1 MQFPVWEVVPLSD
14 TICSDSSLVFKV
26 IIDRYIS
33 GRDSGSAPLIN
44 DWVASMAKIQQVEN
58 LSSGV
63 STGGLGEPKFNID
76 EKAYIEDWGR
86 PQRDG
91 PALRSTSIIQFAN
104 HLLAQG
110 NETWVR
116 QRLWPVLKLDLDYVA
131 DSWNLTGFDLW
142 EEVSGSS
149 FFTTAV
155 QHRSLR
161 EGIALA
167 TALGDPDRTV
177 AFWTTQAN
185 NALCFLQS
193 YWSLARGYII
203 ANVNGGTVIRSGLD
217 SNTILGSIHTFDP
230 GSSTEFSQSTFH

>member
-1 MQFPVWEVVPLSD
+1 LQFPVWEVEPHL
-14 TICSDSSLVFKV
+14 TLPYSDSSLVLKV
-26 IIDRYIS
+26 IIDRYVS
-33 GRDSGSAPLIN
+33 GRDTDSAPLISA
-44 DWVASMAKIQQVEN
+44 WVTAMAKIQQVEN
-58 LSSGV
+58 RSGGV

-76 EKAYIEDWGR
+76 ETAFTGDWGR

-91 PALRSTSIIQFAN
+91 PALRSTSMIRLAN

-110 NETWVR
+110 NDTWVK
-116 QRLWPVLKLDLDYVA
+116 QNLWPVLKLDVGYVA

-167 TALGDPDRTV
+167 TALGDPDKTV
-177 AFWTTQAN
+177 AEWTTQAD

-193 YWSLARGYII
+193 YWSSEGGYIV
-203 ANVNGGTVIRSGLD
+203 ANVNGGTAVRSGLD

-230 GSSTEFSQSTFH
+230 GSSAQFFQSTSY

>member
-1 MQFPVWEVVPLSD
+1 MQFPVWKFIPLTD
-14 TICSDSSLVFKV
+14 AVYSDSSLVFKV
-26 IIDRYIS
+26 IIDRYVS
-33 GRDSGSAPLIN
+33 KRDSGSAPLIN

-58 LSSGV
+58 LSGGV

-76 EKAYIEDWGR
+76 ETAYNEEWGR

-91 PALRSTSIIQFAN
+91 PALRSTSIIRFAN

-110 NETWVR
+110 NETWVK
-116 QRLWPVLKLDLDYVA
+116 QHLWPVLKLDLGYVA
-131 DSWNLTGFDLW
+131 DSWNLTGVDLW
-142 EEVSGSS
+142 EEVSASS

-161 EGIALA
+161 EGITLA
-167 TALGDPDRTV
+167 TALGDPDKTV
-177 AFWTTQAN
+177 AKWTTQAN

-193 YWSLARGYII
+193 YWSSERGYII
-203 ANVNGGTVIRSGLD
+203 SNVDDDGKVVRSGLD

-230 GSSTEFSQSTFH
+230 GSSPKFS

>member
-1 MQFPVWEVVPLSD
+1 MWEVEPLSD
-14 TICSDSSLVFKV
+14 TAYSDSSLVFKV
-26 IIDRYIS
+26 LTDRYVS
-33 GRDSGSAPLIN
+33 GRDSHGGPLIN
-44 DWVASMAKIQQVEN
+44 DWITSMSKIQQVDN
-58 LSSGV
+58 PSGGV

-76 EKAYIEDWGR
+76 ETAFTEDWGR

-91 PALRSTSIIQFAN
+91 PALRSTSMIRYAN
-104 HLLAQG
+104 YLLAQG
-110 NETWVR
+110 NETWVA
-116 QRLWPVLKLDLDYVA
+116 QHLWPVLKLDLGYVA

-167 TALGDPDRTV
+167 TALGDPDKTV
-177 AFWTTQAN
+177 AEWTTQAD

-193 YWSLARGYII
+193 YWSPERGYIVS
-203 ANVNGGTVIRSGLD
+203 NVNGGNVIRSGLD

-230 GSSTEFSQSTFH
+230 GSSVEFFECPPH

>member
-1 MQFPVWEVVPLSD
+1 MWEVVPPTD
-14 TICSDSSLVFKV
+14 TVHSDSSLVFKV
-26 IIDRYIS
+26 IIDRYVS
-33 GRDSGSAPLIN
+33 GRDSDSGSLIN

-58 LSSGV
+58 PSGDV
-63 STGGLGEPKFNID
+63 STGGLGEPKFKID
-76 EKAYIEDWGR
+76 ETAFTDSWGR

-91 PALRSTSIIQFAN
+91 PALRSTSIMRFAN

-110 NETWVR
+110 NETWVK
-116 QRLWPVLKLDLDYVA
+116 QHLWPVLKLDLGYVA

-142 EEVSGSS
+142 EEVSASS
-149 FFTTAV
+149 FFTTAA

-167 TALGDPDRTV
+167 TALGDPGETV
-177 AFWTTQAN
+177 AEWTTQAD

-193 YWSLARGYII
+193 YWSSERGYIVS
-203 ANVNGGTVIRSGLD
+203 NVNGGNVIRSGLD

-230 GSSTEFSQSTFH
+230 GSSPKISHSSSY